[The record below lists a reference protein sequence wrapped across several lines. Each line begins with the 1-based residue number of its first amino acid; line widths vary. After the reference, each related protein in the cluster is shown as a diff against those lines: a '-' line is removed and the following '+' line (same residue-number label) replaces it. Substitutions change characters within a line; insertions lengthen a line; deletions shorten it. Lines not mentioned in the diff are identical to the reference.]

1 MLRLIFSGSS
11 LAINVSATDRYK
23 MRMPSADGGREKG
36 REKHPVCN
44 PTCIC
49 RPQPAQSSGLRVTL
63 LSLVDSGLLG
73 GPKGSVLNDMPDV
86 VSSLTSVQSV
96 RLRLIENF
104 AAESSNV
111 ARSAVS

>member
-1 MLRLIFSGSS
+1 MLRL
-11 LAINVSATDRYK
+11 ANVAATDRYK
-23 MRMPSADGGREKG
+23 MRLPTAETRREKD
-36 REKHPVCN
+36 RQTERDRTCCN